1 MDFHSAFFG
10 NPVGDKTCLFCGKYA
25 SVTVQHLFFDHCVSV
40 ENSNLVSQILVVK
53 FGSGLSQLLDGGLF
67 INNRKNMMREKYVVS
82 VIPWSRI

>member
-1 MDFHSAFFG
+1 M
-10 NPVGDKTCLFCGKYA
+10 
-25 SVTVQHLFFDHCVSV
+25 TVQHLFFDHCVSV

-67 INNRKNMMREKYVVS
+67 INNNKNMMREKYVVS